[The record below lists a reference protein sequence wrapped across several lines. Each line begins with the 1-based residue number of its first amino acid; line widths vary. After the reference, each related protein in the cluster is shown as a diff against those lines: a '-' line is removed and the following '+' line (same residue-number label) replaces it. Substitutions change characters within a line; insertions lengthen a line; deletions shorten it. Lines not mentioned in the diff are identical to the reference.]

1 MLVLAFLSLFL
12 AVHAVRSCSVAL
24 ENTQRVSTANNKHSD
39 RHTLI
44 LLSRHGTH
52 AVVTCF
58 RGAFL
63 VCDGADAVFTGWVL
77 VDMVAGADF
86 ATGSRAMRRAAA

>member
-1 MLVLAFLSLFL
+1 MLVLALFPLFL

-24 ENTQRVSTANNKHSD
+24 ENTQRVIPVYDKKNSD

-58 RGAFL
+58 RGVFL
-63 VCDGADAVFTGWVL
+63 VCAGAADAADAAVTG
-77 VDMVAGADF
+77 
-86 ATGSRAMRRAAA
+86 